1 MNTISKDIKNRLFKT
16 WLEKEPIAEFEN
28 WVYSS
33 TELKDQMDSDSYYE
47 FLSFNY
53 KKTNAISDL
62 KNLIELQLTQPE
74 LETWN
79 LKRHLINVKERNK
92 NCIESIRKFYS
103 LNCKGYDFMDS
114 LAFDFGLKLEV
125 PYISQNVVSFEELTE
140 VQKEKIISDFYPE
153 IQDEIN
159 KVMSWL
165 ENENIVLLGKSNEFG
180 KLKYI
185 DNRTESQK
193 AKKNYTVEKSWWE
206 FWK

>member
-16 WLEKEPIAEFEN
+16 WLEKVPIAEFEN

-62 KNLIELQLTQPE
+62 KNLIELQLTQSE

-79 LKRHLINVKERNK
+79 LKRHLTNVKERNN
-92 NCIESIRKFYS
+92 NCTESIRKFYT

-114 LAFDFGLKLEV
+114 LAFNFSLKLEV

-180 KLKYI
+180 KLEYI

-193 AKKNYTVEKSWWE
+193 AKKNYTIKKSWWK